1 MRCFQGVVF
10 AALAL
15 LAGCANGRSLD
26 FTHAGSVY
34 VGHVVAVREV
44 TGGALTTQITKI
56 LGQPD
61 YVPLASGQEV
71 IVRLEDG
78 EIKTLVSPSG
88 SSAVKLAPGDNVI
101 IHTSP
106 DLKISL
112 R

>member
-15 LAGCANGRSLD
+15 LAGCADGRSSD
-26 FTHAGSVY
+26 FAHAGSVY
-34 VGHVVAVREV
+34 AGRVVAVREV

-71 IVRLEDG
+71 IVQLTDG
-78 EIKTLVSPSG
+78 EIKTFVPPSG
-88 SSAVKLAPGDNVI
+88 SSAAKLVPGDNVI
-101 IHTSP
+101 IHTAP
-106 DLKISL
+106 DVKISL